1 MQTKQR
7 SVILMATYIG
17 DMIKM
22 LRQSNNMSQ
31 DELGKRTPLFQ
42 RINQNKS
49 QVRTS
54 IYIILYVL
62 YIIFIILQIHQSYDN
77 LQDIYNRTYRNL

>member
-1 MQTKQR
+1 MT
-7 SVILMATYIG
+7 TYIG

-42 RINQNKS
+42 SPKNES

>member
-1 MQTKQR
+1 
-7 SVILMATYIG
+7 MATYIG

-42 RINQNKS
+42 KNKS

-54 IYIILYVL
+54 ICIILYVL